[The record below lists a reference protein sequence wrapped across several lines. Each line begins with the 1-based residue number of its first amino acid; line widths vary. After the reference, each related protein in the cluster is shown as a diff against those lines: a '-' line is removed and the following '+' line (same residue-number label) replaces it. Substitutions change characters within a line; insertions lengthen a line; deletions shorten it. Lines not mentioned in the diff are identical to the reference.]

1 MQEEK
6 LKGYKQ
12 ALNQI
17 KESTGV
23 TDVNEIIQKFQT
35 QNHTISHLKDM
46 QAENDRKINNL
57 TDELNELK
65 KALEKVKFESMEG
78 MT

>member
-46 QAENDRKINNL
+46 QTENDRKINNL